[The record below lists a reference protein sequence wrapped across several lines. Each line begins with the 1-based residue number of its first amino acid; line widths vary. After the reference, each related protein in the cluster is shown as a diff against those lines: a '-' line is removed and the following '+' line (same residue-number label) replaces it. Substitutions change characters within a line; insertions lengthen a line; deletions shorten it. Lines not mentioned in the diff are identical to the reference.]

1 MPIEFPVPPP
11 SRGLIRSLVSA
22 ESNLNRSIQ
31 RLATGLR
38 INSAADDPAG
48 ASISTR
54 MRGRVVSI
62 DRASQNVGEAA
73 SLLATADGAMESTA
87 DVLIRMREL
96 TVAAASDTM
105 SSSDRTAVKTELDL
119 LSAELDRIGNQTSYN
134 GKVLLDGSA
143 SFTFQIGADA
153 SATTSVT
160 LDDVRAASLDVEP
173 GDLVVSTAANAS
185 TTLGKIDAAIDE
197 LATSRSKVGARIN
210 RLEFTASALSVES
223 ENLNASVSR
232 IRDADLAQESTR
244 MLRAQL
250 FQESARAMLTQ
261 ANSGNDGILR
271 MIRGS

>member
-11 SRGLIRSLVSA
+11 SRGLIRSLASA

-31 RLATGLR
+31 RLASGLR

-48 ASISTR
+48 ASIATR

-73 SLLATADGAMESTA
+73 SLLATADGAMESTSE
-87 DVLIRMREL
+87 VLIRMREL

-153 SATTSVT
+153 SATTSVA
-160 LDDVRAASLDVEP
+160 LDDVRAASLDVKP

-197 LATSRSKVGARIN
+197 LATTRSKVGARIN
-210 RLEFTASALSVES
+210 RLAFTASALSVES

-232 IRDADLAQESTR
+232 IRDADQAQESTR
-244 MLRAQL
+244 MLQAKL
-250 FQESARAMLTQ
+250 LQESARAMMAQ
-261 ANSGNDGILR
+261 VNSGNDSLLR

>member
-11 SRGLIRSLVSA
+11 SRGLIRSLASA

-31 RLATGLR
+31 RLASGLR

-48 ASISTR
+48 ASIATR

-73 SLLATADGAMESTA
+73 SLLATADGAMESTSE
-87 DVLIRMREL
+87 VLIRMREL

-160 LDDVRAASLDVEP
+160 LDDVRAANLDVEP

-197 LATSRSKVGARIN
+197 LATTRSKVGARIN
-210 RLEFTASALSVES
+210 RLAFTASALSVES

-232 IRDADLAQESTR
+232 IRDADQAQESTR
-244 MLRAQL
+244 MLQAKL
-250 FQESARAMLTQ
+250 LQESARAMMAQ
-261 ANSGNDGILR
+261 VNSGNDSLLR

>member
-1 MPIEFPVPPP
+1 MPIEFPVQPP

-31 RLATGLR
+31 RLASGLR

-134 GKVLLDGSA
+134 GRVLLDGSA

>member
-1 MPIEFPVPPP
+1 MPIEFPVTPP
-11 SRGLIRSLVSA
+11 SRGLLRSLVSS
-22 ESNLNRSIQ
+22 ESQLNRSIQ
-31 RLATGLR
+31 RLASGLR

-48 ASISTR
+48 SSISTR

-73 SLLATADGAMESTA
+73 SLLSTADGAMEATA

-105 SSSDRTAVKTELDL
+105 STSDRTAVKTELDL
-119 LSAELDRIGNQTSYN
+119 LSAELDRIGNQTTYN
-134 GKVLLDGSA
+134 GKTLLDGSA

-153 SATTSVT
+153 SATTNVT

-173 GDLVVSTAANAS
+173 GDLVVSSAANAS
-185 TTLGKIDAAIDE
+185 TTLGKIDAAIDD
-197 LATSRSKVGARIN
+197 LNTSRSKVGASIN
-210 RLEFTASALSVES
+210 RLEFTASALGVES

-232 IRDADLAQESTR
+232 IRDADMAQESTR

-250 FQESARAMLTQ
+250 LQESARAMMAQ
-261 ANSGNDGILR
+261 VNSGNDSLLR
-271 MIRGS
+271 MIRGF

>member
-1 MPIEFPVPPP
+1 
-11 SRGLIRSLVSA
+11 
-22 ESNLNRSIQ
+22 
-31 RLATGLR
+31 
-38 INSAADDPAG
+38 
-48 ASISTR
+48 

-73 SLLATADGAMESTA
+73 SLLATADGAMESTS

-105 SSSDRTAVKTELDL
+105 SASDRTAVKTELDL

-153 SATTSVT
+153 SATTSMT
-160 LDDVRAASLDVEP
+160 LDDVRAASIDVET
-173 GDLVVSTAANAS
+173 GDLGVSTAANAS

-197 LATSRSKVGARIN
+197 LATTRSKVGARIN

-261 ANSGNDGILR
+261 ANSGNDGVLR